1 MRIARLPLLAVA
13 ALLAA
18 AACYHATI
26 DTGRAPNGV
35 QIEKKWAHSFIA
47 GLVPP
52 DLVETA
58 SKCPDGLA
66 KVETR
71 LSFLNQVAN
80 FVTLGIYSPMEIVV
94 SCAGSTASTGD
105 ATTLSAGP
113 DPGDRQAAIEEAAT
127 ITRDEGEPVYVRF

>member
-1 MRIARLPLLAVA
+1 MEV
-13 ALLAA
+13 
-18 AACYHATI
+18 T
-26 DTGRAPNGV
+26 V
-35 QIEKKWAHSFIA
+35 SHSFIA

-71 LSFLNQVAN
+71 LSFLNQVAS

-94 SCAGSTASTGD
+94 SCAGSTASVDD
-105 ATTLSAGP
+105 APTVSAGSSP
-113 DPGDRQAAIEEAAT
+113 DAREAAVLEASEL
-127 ITRDEGEPVYVRF
+127 TRESGEPVYVRF